1 MSEHP
6 GDSTDNRFRAFWAG
20 VLAFVSFGVVL
31 WLALKVAAPREVIEP
46 GWAERAAERS
56 QNVAEVRAAQA
67 EVLSPD
73 AVKAAMAPTLAALK
87 QKKAAK
93 SDQVI
98 PGSPTFMKQMEQP
111 AADAPADAPKPEA
124 PEAESPNPEAE
135 KPAAAA
141 PNPAPAQ

>member
-6 GDSTDNRFRAFWAG
+6 GDSTSNRFRAFWAG

-31 WLALKVAAPREVIEP
+31 WVALKIAPPREVIEP
-46 GWAERAAERS
+46 GWAERATERS

-67 EVLSPD
+67 AVLSPE
-73 AVKAAMAPTLAALK
+73 AVKSAMAPTLTALK

-98 PGSPTFMKQMEQP
+98 PGSPTFMKQLEQP
-111 AADAPADAPKPEA
+111 PAEAPAPAETPK
-124 PEAESPNPEAE
+124 PEAE
-135 KPAAAA
+135 KPAASA
-141 PNPAPAQ
+141 PAPAAAQ